1 MEKEMNINIF
11 KNSFENLESIW
22 KVDENGI
29 EFIYARDLQ
38 KVLGYEKWER
48 FHEIIKKGMV
58 SAESNGHSVADHFPD
73 AGKMIETGKT
83 ATREIQDYKLTRY
96 ACYLTAQNGDPRKEE
111 IAFAQNYFATQS
123 RNFELVLQRKED
135 YERVLERY
143 ELKEAERIFSQELY
157 QRGVDDS
164 GFARI
169 RSKGDEVL
177 FGGNNTSS
185 MKEKLGIELKNQDR
199 PLADFLHPIAITAK
213 KLATQMSNYNV
224 KEKDLHG
231 EVAITNQ
238 HNQSNQIVREALLK
252 DNIFPENLPPA
263 EDIKKVA
270 NRLNKEIKTIT
281 TEATTNKQPPSLKPK
296 TTSKSKHKDYDR

>member
-38 KVLGYEKWER
+38 KVLGYGEWRKFEGVIEKAK
-48 FHEIIKKGMV
+48 ISCKQNDIKV
-58 SAESNGHSVADHFPD
+58 SDHFGD
-73 AGKMIETGKT
+73 VAKMIETGKT

-157 QRGVDDS
+157 QRGVDDR

-213 KLATQMSNYNV
+213 KLATQLSNKNV
-224 KEKDLHG
+224 QDKDLYG
-231 EVAITNQ
+231 EFDITKEHNTNNAI
-238 HNQSNQIVREALLK
+238 IRKALIEAGT
-252 DNIFPENLPPA
+252 FPENLPPA

-270 NRLNKEIKTIT
+270 SRLNKEIKTIT

-296 TTSKSKHKDYDR
+296 ITSKSKHKDYDR